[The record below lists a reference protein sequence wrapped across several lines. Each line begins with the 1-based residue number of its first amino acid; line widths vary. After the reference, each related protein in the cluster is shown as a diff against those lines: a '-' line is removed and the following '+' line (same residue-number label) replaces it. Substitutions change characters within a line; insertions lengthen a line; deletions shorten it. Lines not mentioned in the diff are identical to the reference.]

1 MGAAL
6 ADTKTGLSVRPLSH
20 AACNVLR
27 TVPRIGAAG
36 LVFPR
41 RESMSRKVACSPYE
55 GTGNRDAPR
64 DT

>member
-36 LVFPR
+36 LLFPAT
-41 RESMSRKVACSPYE
+41 REYEPKSRVLSV
-55 GTGNRDAPR
+55 
-64 DT
+64 